1 MGRVYLETFGCT
13 LNRYDSEVM
22 ESYLRTAGYEVVD
35 RVEDSDVVVI
45 NTCGV
50 KKQTEDKMVSHIR
63 KLRERYGD
71 KKIVLTGCLTM
82 INLPRLKR
90 ECSFDAVLGPSP
102 GKYVVEA
109 VEAVLRGEDYIR
121 LNTESLDIPLNIGG
135 SVTKSIGVSTGC
147 LDNCAFCG
155 TKLARGT
162 VKSLEPEKVLRLVES
177 YVKNGAKEILLTSVD
192 IGAYGFDLRPRVP
205 ITKLLRMI
213 SEVEGNFIVRIG
225 MMNPRWA
232 YLYLDELIEIFESS
246 TKFYHFLHIPVQTGS
261 PELLRIMDRGH
272 GVEEYLEAV
281 RRLRMEV
288 GRHFSIMTDI
298 IVGHPGEREVDHEM
312 TIEVLR
318 ESEPDFVNISQF
330 FPRPGTKAARMKK
343 VDTRVVKRRSREV
356 SRVADEVLSRRN
368 QMWRDWEGPVL
379 INEFGR
385 GRYLGRNYAYK
396 IFAVDGGVSI
406 GDVVLVR
413 GVRAYTTWLYAEL
426 LGRASS
432 LSDGLLQF
440 GRVS

>member
-1 MGRVYLETFGCT
+1 L
-13 LNRYDSEVM
+13 
-22 ESYLRTAGYEVVD
+22 
-35 RVEDSDVVVI
+35 
-45 NTCGV
+45 
-50 KKQTEDKMVSHIR
+50 
-63 KLRERYGD
+63 
-71 KKIVLTGCLTM
+71 
-82 INLPRLKR
+82 
-90 ECSFDAVLGPSP
+90 
-102 GKYVVEA
+102 
-109 VEAVLRGEDYIR
+109 
-121 LNTESLDIPLNIGG
+121 
-135 SVTKSIGVSTGC
+135 
-147 LDNCAFCG
+147 
-155 TKLARGT
+155 RGT
-162 VKSLEPEKVLRLVES
+162 VKSLKPEKVVRLVES
-177 YVKNGAKEILLTSVD
+177 YVRSGAREILLTSVD

-205 ITKLLRMI
+205 ITRLLKMVSEVEGNFIVRIGMMNP
-213 SEVEGNFIVRIG
+213 EVEGNFIVRIG

-232 YLYLDELIEIFESS
+232 YLYLDELIEIFRSS
-246 TKFYHFLHIPVQTGS
+246 TRFYHFLHIPVQTGS

-281 RRLRMEV
+281 RRLRREV

-343 VDTRVVKRRSREV
+343 VDTRIVKRRSREV

-368 QMWRDWEGPVL
+368 QMWRGWEGPIL

-385 GRYLGRNYAYK
+385 GRFLGRNYAYK
-396 IFAVDGGVSI
+396 IFAVDGNVSM
-406 GDVVLVR
+406 GDVVVVR
-413 GVRAYTTWLYAEL
+413 GVRAYTTWLYGEL

-432 LSDGLLQF
+432 VSDGLLQF